1 MCVCVCVVACTGW
14 SRNTV
19 YPNYNVYIL
28 NMGHLN
34 GLFASPLV
42 FENIFFP
49 NLSRNR
55 PPFCHYTVIRVYRSS
70 KIEVFCRIAA
80 EGKNSFKQRQ
90 IEFAESLST
99 INDHDE
105 WTVIRNWFFFISDKK
120 LMFRVNNSV
129 WPNVTKVCFTHAS
142 KLKT

>member
-1 MCVCVCVVACTGW
+1 M
-14 SRNTV
+14 

-34 GLFASPLV
+34 CLFASLLV

-55 PPFCHYTVIRVYRSS
+55 PPYYHDTVIRVFRSS
-70 KIEVFCRIAA
+70 KIGVFCRIAA
-80 EGKNSFKQRQ
+80 EGKSSFKRRQ
-90 IEFAESLST
+90 IEFAESLLT

-105 WTVIRNWFFFISDKK
+105 
-120 LMFRVNNSV
+120 
-129 WPNVTKVCFTHAS
+129 
-142 KLKT
+142 